1 MEHTQMRLSLSY
13 HGEAVDSG
21 RLDVYEAA
29 ANMMAFSDFVTA
41 AGKSMYGPKVHL
53 KAEVSGFRAG
63 SFVTD
68 VTFQLALPAASLL
81 GLVDVQEML
90 KTLKDALDIWKHL
103 RGVPPAKVEHK
114 AGDGDHIEVT
124 NNSGEVIIVNR
135 PSVTLV
141 LNDEAGARA
150 VEQFIA
156 RPLSKAGIESL
167 MISAGSTPVASIRSS
182 EAAFFTAVSA
192 TIPIYSNELD
202 YALTIET
209 AAFKDGNK
217 WRFSDGGSSFYAE
230 IVDEAFL
237 AKIDQGEAFAKGDAL
252 RVRMRIEQSRQG
264 SELTTVRTVVTV
276 HEHLRKQNTAGLF

>member
-1 MEHTQMRLSLSY
+1 MEQARMQLSLSY

-41 AGKSMYGPKVHL
+41 AGKSMYGPTVHL

-81 GLVDVQEML
+81 GLVDIQEML
-90 KTLKDALDIWKHL
+90 KTLKDALEIWRHL
-103 RGVPPAKVEHK
+103 KGAPPAKVEQK
-114 AGDGDHIEVT
+114 SGDGDHIEVT
-124 NNSGEVIIVNR
+124 NNSGDVIIVNR

-141 LNDEAGARA
+141 LNDDTGARA

-156 RPLSKAGIESL
+156 RPLSKAGIDAL
-167 MISAGSTPVASIRSS
+167 MINVGAKPIVSIRSS
-182 EAAFFTAVSA
+182 EAAFFTSVAA
-192 TIPIYSNELD
+192 TVPIYSNELD

-209 AAFKDGNK
+209 IAFKDGNK
-217 WRFSDGGSSFYAE
+217 WRFSDGGSVFYAE
-230 IVDEAFL
+230 IIDEAFL
-237 AKIDQGEAFAKGDAL
+237 AKIDQGEPFAKGDAL

-264 SELTTVRTVVTV
+264 SDLTTVRTIVTV